1 MKYGVS
7 LWVRRE
13 GEFMKVQTRL
23 NSFGRFLFAR
33 LLLLY
38 CLTPSSQAGE
48 TSKIALLKIDGIT

>member
-13 GEFMKVQTRL
+13 SEFMQVQTRL
-23 NSFGRFLFAR
+23 NSFGRFLFAL

-38 CLTPSSQAGE
+38 CLTASSQAGE
-48 TSKIALLKIDGIT
+48 TRKIALLKIDGIT